1 MNNTEP
7 TKNRVWTQVLAKV
20 KQFLF
25 PIRHAVLLIVKS
37 GNSLVDDIS

>member
-7 TKNRVWTQVLAKV
+7 TKNRVWTYKT
-20 KQFLF
+20 
-25 PIRHAVLLIVKS
+25 HAVLLIVKS